1 MKIKTYLA
9 DNIQDALQKI
19 KIDLGKDAIILQTR
33 QVKKGGFLGFFS
45 KPLVEVIAASDVNI
59 TREKPKTTANL
70 NKLPLSAPYF
80 PKQKNEEDLEDIK
93 TNLDEVKKLVKDL
106 YVNNPQ
112 KNYLQ
117 PDLPVAF
124 REVYSKMDYMEV
136 DPSIIKKLI
145 LNSKAKLSE
154 EELNDKEMVF
164 NAVKSQILSYL
175 TPPKPIAIP
184 KEKQIIVAFIGPT
197 GVGKTT
203 TIAKLAANFTLY
215 HKKRVAMIT
224 ADTFRVGAVEQLK
237 LYGKILEIPVMVV
250 NSPEEIRGLLST
262 LSEYELIL
270 VDTMGSSPNNKMQI
284 KRIKRMLEQL
294 VPNEI
299 HMVLSAASKTR
310 EIGEILDSYSELNY
324 DKLLFTKLD
333 ETKSYGVIL
342 NAVNHANCNLS
353 YVTVGQNVPDDIKEA
368 SAEEIAEIILGEGT
382 YV

>member
-1 MKIKTYLA
+1 M
-9 DNIQDALQKI
+9 
-19 KIDLGKDAIILQTR
+19 
-33 QVKKGGFLGFFS
+33 
-45 KPLVEVIAASDVNI
+45 
-59 TREKPKTTANL
+59 
-70 NKLPLSAPYF
+70 
-80 PKQKNEEDLEDIK
+80 
-93 TNLDEVKKLVKDL
+93 
-106 YVNNPQ
+106 
-112 KNYLQ
+112 
-117 PDLPVAF
+117 AF

-237 LYGKILEIPVMVV
+237 LYGKILEIPVIVV

-270 VDTMGSSPNNKMQI
+270 VDTMAQAPTI
-284 KRIKRMLEQL
+284 KCK
-294 VPNEI
+294 
-299 HMVLSAASKTR
+299 
-310 EIGEILDSYSELNY
+310 
-324 DKLLFTKLD
+324 
-333 ETKSYGVIL
+333 
-342 NAVNHANCNLS
+342 
-353 YVTVGQNVPDDIKEA
+353 
-368 SAEEIAEIILGEGT
+368 
-382 YV
+382 

>member
-1 MKIKTYLA
+1 
-9 DNIQDALQKI
+9 
-19 KIDLGKDAIILQTR
+19 
-33 QVKKGGFLGFFS
+33 
-45 KPLVEVIAASDVNI
+45 
-59 TREKPKTTANL
+59 
-70 NKLPLSAPYF
+70 
-80 PKQKNEEDLEDIK
+80 
-93 TNLDEVKKLVKDL
+93 
-106 YVNNPQ
+106 
-112 KNYLQ
+112 
-117 PDLPVAF
+117 
-124 REVYSKMDYMEV
+124 
-136 DPSIIKKLI
+136 
-145 LNSKAKLSE
+145 
-154 EELNDKEMVF
+154 
-164 NAVKSQILSYL
+164 
-175 TPPKPIAIP
+175 
-184 KEKQIIVAFIGPT
+184 
-197 GVGKTT
+197 
-203 TIAKLAANFTLY
+203 
-215 HKKRVAMIT
+215 MIT

-237 LYGKILEIPVMVV
+237 LYGKILEIPVIVV